1 MSPAR
6 GANRCL
12 GTLLAV
18 LALSGCTLGPDF
30 TRPRAPTAQ
39 QYTVGREPQLSERS
53 AGVAQSFAPGMAA
66 PRWWQVYGSTDLD
79 AWVEEAL
86 VDNPDLASSQ
96 AALRGAQEILRAQIG
111 ATELPFASLTAEQ
124 AHERA
129 IGLPTFGPPTALYK
143 LYVGVLNVGYDLDL
157 FGSVR
162 RGNEA
167 GLAEVEMQAYE
178 LQAARQSLA
187 ANVVATAIRSA
198 ALKKE
203 VDLTERLVELAK
215 AQRDL
220 TRERYALGALPH
232 RDVLDAMRSYQ
243 NTAAG
248 LPALRAEWLR
258 TRHAL
263 AVLVGRTPE
272 NAPADLEFDA
282 LRLPPSIPVT
292 LPSELVHS
300 RPDILAAEASLH
312 AANARVGV
320 ATANLYPQLQLS
332 GSWGS
337 ESYQRSEFLRSP
349 TTVWGIAAGLTEPL
363 FAGGS
368 LIGQERA
375 ANAQLEA
382 ARERYRATV
391 LKAFQNVADVLR
403 TLDEDATA
411 LAARE
416 DALEAAS
423 HFYLETRARHALGAQ
438 TALAELSSEQS
449 WQAERV
455 NQLESAAARLV
466 DSAALF
472 EAVGAPEH

>member
-1 MSPAR
+1 
-6 GANRCL
+6 
-12 GTLLAV
+12 
-18 LALSGCTLGPDF
+18 
-30 TRPRAPTAQ
+30 
-39 QYTVGREPQLSERS
+39 
-53 AGVAQSFAPGMAA
+53 
-66 PRWWQVYGSTDLD
+66 
-79 AWVEEAL
+79 
-86 VDNPDLASSQ
+86 
-96 AALRGAQEILRAQIG
+96 
-111 ATELPFASLTAEQ
+111 
-124 AHERA
+124 
-129 IGLPTFGPPTALYK
+129 
-143 LYVGVLNVGYDLDL
+143 
-157 FGSVR
+157 
-162 RGNEA
+162 
-167 GLAEVEMQAYE
+167 
-178 LQAARQSLA
+178 
-187 ANVVATAIRSA
+187 
-198 ALKKE
+198 
-203 VDLTERLVELAK
+203 
-215 AQRDL
+215 
-220 TRERYALGALPH
+220 
-232 RDVLDAMRSYQ
+232 
-243 NTAAG
+243 
-248 LPALRAEWLR
+248 
-258 TRHAL
+258 
-263 AVLVGRTPE
+263 
-272 NAPADLEFDA
+272 
-282 LRLPPSIPVT
+282 
-292 LPSELVHS
+292 VHS